1 MVPPLGDLRP
11 PTATAPPSYGRSDTP
26 EVPTVNAAP
35 DNPNEDV
42 DADVGDAVSVRLRD
56 GTAVDLVA
64 MRPADAER
72 LVRFHHTLS
81 PDTTYR
87 RFFAFHPE
95 LNPKELSRFTHV
107 DHREREAIIAVVDG
121 EIIGVARYD
130 HLDGEGGADG
140 DAEVA
145 FVVADSWQ
153 GQGLGTIL
161 LEHLAERARQAGLT
175 RLVAD
180 TLAHNRP
187 MLAVFDRAGA
197 TTEGVEAGIVHI
209 TIDLGAPTSP

>member
-1 MVPPLGDLRP
+1 MND
-11 PTATAPPSYGRSDTP
+11 
-26 EVPTVNAAP
+26 AP
-35 DNPNEDV
+35 DNPD
-42 DADVGDAVSVRLRD
+42 DPDDHADDGVEVAASARLRD

-64 MRPADAER
+64 MRPADAAR
-72 LVRFHHTLS
+72 LVRFHKSLS

-95 LNPKELSRFTHV
+95 LSPKELDRFTHV
-107 DHREREAIIAVVDG
+107 DHREREAIIAVRDG
-121 EIIGVARYD
+121 EIIGVGRYD
-130 HLDGEGGADG
+130 RLGDDSAGV
-140 DAEVA
+140 DAEIA

-153 GQGLGTIL
+153 GRGLGTIL
-161 LEHLAERARQAGLT
+161 LEHLANRAREAGIT

-197 TTEGVEAGIVHI
+197 TTEGVESGVVHI
-209 TIDLGAPTSP
+209 TIDLENPSAPTGRP

>member
-1 MVPPLGDLRP
+1 MND
-11 PTATAPPSYGRSDTP
+11 
-26 EVPTVNAAP
+26 AP
-35 DNPNEDV
+35 DDHDDHADAGVDV
-42 DADVGDAVSVRLRD
+42 AASARLRD

-64 MRPADAER
+64 MGPADAER
-72 LVRFHHTLS
+72 LVRFHKSLS

-95 LNPKELSRFTHV
+95 LSPKELYRFTHV
-107 DHREREAIIAVVDG
+107 DHREREAIIAVLDG
-121 EIIGVARYD
+121 EIIGVGRYD
-130 HLDGEGGADG
+130 RLGEEGGAEG

-153 GQGLGTIL
+153 GRGLGTIL
-161 LEHLAERARQAGLT
+161 LEHLAERAREAGLT

-187 MLAVFDRAGA
+187 MLTVFDRAGA
-197 TTEGVEAGIVHI
+197 TTDGVESGVVHI
-209 TIDLGAPTSP
+209 TIDLENPSAPPARP

>member
-1 MVPPLGDLRP
+1 
-11 PTATAPPSYGRSDTP
+11 
-26 EVPTVNAAP
+26 VNAVP
-35 DNPNEDV
+35 DNPDDRP
-42 DADVGDAVSVRLRD
+42 DASEHAAVSVHLRD

-64 MRPADAER
+64 IRPADAER

-95 LNPKELSRFTHV
+95 LNPTELYQFTHV
-107 DHREREAIIAVVDG
+107 DHREREAIIAVVGG
-121 EIIGVARYD
+121 EIIGVGRYD
-130 HLDGEGGADG
+130 HLDEDGGAGG

-153 GQGLGTIL
+153 GRGLGTIL
-161 LEHLAERARQAGLT
+161 LEHLTQRAREAGLT

-187 MLAVFDRAGA
+187 MLAAFDRAGA
-197 TTEGVEAGIVHI
+197 TTKGVHAGVVHI
-209 TIDLGAPTSP
+209 AIDLGSPAPQ